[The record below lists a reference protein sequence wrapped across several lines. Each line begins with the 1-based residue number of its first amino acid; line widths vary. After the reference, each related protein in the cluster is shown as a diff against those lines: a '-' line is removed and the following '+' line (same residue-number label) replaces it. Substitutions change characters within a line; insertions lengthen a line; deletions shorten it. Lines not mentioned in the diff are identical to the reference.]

1 MHFRRAAINLLCV
14 LPLAG
19 VMLFGGYELI
29 IIMVIMF
36 LVFPI
41 WIIPAILSYIVLE
54 RIPVEDRKQNP
65 GLALLLLIPVFS
77 LIWAFFVYPRISSS
91 LESYFA
97 RRGDRSEGD
106 CGRTVA
112 IVLCICSLIPFAQI
126 IALVCIVI
134 FFAKVFSLTG
144 RIERPRPAMV
154 GV

>member
-1 MHFRRAAINLLCV
+1 MF
-14 LPLAG
+14 G
-19 VMLFGGYELI
+19 FGGAELF
-29 IIMVIMF
+29 IIMMIMF
-36 LVFPI
+36 FAFPL
-41 WIIPAILSYIVLE
+41 WIVPAILSYIALE

-77 LIWAFFVYPRISSS
+77 LIWAFFVYPRISAS

-112 IVLCICSLIPFAQI
+112 IVLCVCSLIPFVQV
-126 IALVCIVI
+126 IALVCMVI
-134 FFAKVFSLTG
+134 FFVKVFGLTG
-144 RIERPRPAMV
+144 KIERARPVAV